1 MGEGVPVRGYFVW
14 SLLDAAEWEHGF
26 GTRFGLVRVEPGT
39 SPHIS
44 PYLPISPSTR
54 PCRARHISPYL
65 PIPPHISPGTLARQ
79 PKASAVFYTRAV
91 KAGGFNASDGECNA
105 TAQAAPRFRAEGA
118 QLQAAPAK
126 GASPRLVPPSFTLF
140 AAPDPGGGQR
150 VARRHAVARGVA
162 HDAAP
167 HRAARRARRAAGG
180 HLSDTSETPQ

>member
-1 MGEGVPVRGYFVW
+1 MPVRGYFVW

-54 PCRARHISPYL
+54 PCRARHISPSL

-126 GASPRLVPPSFTLF
+126 
-140 AAPDPGGGQR
+140 
-150 VARRHAVARGVA
+150 RGVPEA
-162 HDAAP
+162 RPAVVYSFCGAGS
-167 HRAARRARRAAGG
+167 RRWSTRREAARRRSRCRARCCSAPCGSPRSPG
-180 HLSDTSETPQ
+180 SRRPPQ